1 MENNN
6 RKKPSGNVGGVPRN
20 SSQNSAKK
28 RPAASRPVTAKQV
41 KRPPQ
46 AKKPPQNGKRP
57 PAAAVPQKKPV
68 KRPLTPEQKARIEAR
83 RKAAEAARKRML
95 KRLGTVVIIFLTCYV
110 AVSLITA
117 GLIWANFT
125 SVSPKDFY
133 PVKVYQPKKDPE
145 SKKEREK
152 LLATCPAESANI
164 DGELYIS
171 YTALSALT
179 DVSAVGDRNK
189 LTVVFRDGDDVLDCS
204 AFSKTVYI
212 NGVPA
217 SLTAPVVIS
226 GDEYYFP
233 VEILNKYAS
242 GVVIDIAEDS
252 DGNPFCK
259 VMLAEYG
266 GELRLNNHFD
276 SGSFAVSEPEHG
288 LDEPSSEP
296 VSDESSQE

>member
-6 RKKPSGNVGGVPRN
+6 RKKPSGHVGGVPRN
-20 SSQNSAKK
+20 APKNNVKK
-28 RPAASRPVTAKQV
+28 RPAVTQKQV

-46 AKKPPQNGKRP
+46 TNKPPQKP
-57 PAAAVPQKKPV
+57 QAVKKPV

-95 KRLGTVVIIFLTCYV
+95 KRLGTVVTIFLTCYV

-125 SVSPKDFY
+125 DVDSKAFV

-171 YTALSALT
+171 YTALTALT
-179 DVSAVGDRNK
+179 DVSAVGDRSK
-189 LTVVFRDGDDVLDCS
+189 LTVVFRDGNDVLDCA

-217 SLTAPVVIS
+217 SLTAPVVLS

-233 VEILNKYAS
+233 VEILSKYAS
-242 GVVIDIAEDS
+242 GVVVDTAEDS

-259 VMLAEYG
+259 IMLAKYG
-266 GELRLNNHFD
+266 GELRLNNHSD
-276 SGSFAVSEPEHG
+276 SGSFSVSEPEHG
-288 LDEPSSEP
+288 FDEPSSEP
-296 VSDESSQE
+296 EPNESSQE

>member
-1 MENNN
+1 MDNNN
-6 RKKPSGNVGGVPRN
+6 RKKPSGKVGGVPRN
-20 SSQNSAKK
+20 SSQNNAKK
-28 RPAASRPVTAKQV
+28 RPAVTAKQV
-41 KRPPQ
+41 KRAPQ
-46 AKKPPQNGKRP
+46 AKKPSQSGKRP
-57 PAAAVPQKKPV
+57 PAAVSPQKKPQNVKKPV

-95 KRLGTVVIIFLTCYV
+95 KRLGTVVIIFLTCYLT
-110 AVSLITA
+110 VSLVTA

-125 SVSPKDFY
+125 KVSSKDFY

-179 DVSAVGDRNK
+179 DISAVGDRSK
-189 LTVVFRDGDDVLDCS
+189 ITVVFRDGNDVLDCA

-233 VEILNKYAS
+233 VEILGKYAS
-242 GVVIDIAEDS
+242 GVVVTTAEDS
-252 DGNPFCK
+252 DGNIFCK

-266 GELRLNNHFD
+266 GELRLNNHSD
-276 SGSFAVSEPEHG
+276 SGSFAVSEPEQG
-288 LDEPSSEP
+288 FDEPSSEA
-296 VSDESSQE
+296 DESSQE